1 MSRITNLS
9 SALTI
14 IQSELKNLIQSI
26 DLDSNLGSI
35 KCVLNDSSI
44 LFIRYNNYNEYSY
57 NLIFSNIKYDRVR
70 FDNFDDT
77 WNVST
82 RPNHFHPRNSKNGFD
97 SPMKGNP
104 KFDIP
109 ILVDLIQKNSLND
122 PQIRFN

>member
-1 MSRITNLS
+1 MDDTISLRNLLDIRDELFNLRKKWDYFLSRITNLS

-82 RPNHFHPRNSKNGFD
+82 RPNHFHPRNSNGFD
-97 SPMKGNP
+97 S
-104 KFDIP
+104 
-109 ILVDLIQKNSLND
+109 L
-122 PQIRFN
+122 